1 MCWPKTNRLP
11 DISPEKIDFILFF
24 FRFSRESQ
32 CRVCH
37 HSHPCAS
44 PHMSK
49 EEETFT
55 DGKRQLGEPEWT
67 KNPQILTGWVLSRR
81 GVFLFLYELCS
92 PCRVWKLPSLFKC
105 GFFWLILQMSL
116 NTFSSCSLLLLTL
129 LHSQDLLPI
138 WSFISISLTG
148 IHFLL
153 TFRGPQGSESTI
165 LAGWLPLLLSLDL
178 HNHLITIHC
187 LLWLLITS
195 ESVF

>member
-1 MCWPKTNRLP
+1 
-11 DISPEKIDFILFF
+11 
-24 FRFSRESQ
+24 
-32 CRVCH
+32 
-37 HSHPCAS
+37 
-44 PHMSK
+44 MSK
-49 EEETFT
+49 EEGTFT
-55 DGKRQLGEPEWT
+55 DGNRQLGEPEWT

-92 PCRVWKLPSLFKC
+92 PCRVWKLPSLFNC
-105 GFFWLILQMSL
+105 GFCWLILQMSL

-148 IHFLL
+148 FHFLL

-187 LLWLLITS
+187 LFWLLITS